1 MKKRLLLTCLGLSLI
16 AEDLTAP
23 PRDALHIDYTAE
35 VLDDSNALRPGGP
48 DSLSADLVSL
58 SAIFDSLQAR
68 EQEQARL
75 HLRLQRAEDEIQRA
89 DAMAALQNVVA
100 DVRELRTQFQAI
112 ALSTD
117 ISLFES
123 EDPTPFNW
131 QDEVAQLIQPLISEL
146 KAATA
151 ESRELEQLSSQ
162 LQLQTRRRDTARR
175 ALENLDRL
183 LGAGPEAVL
192 AERLSELRKTWQA
205 RLRDAENQITA
216 LQSQLDQRHAERD
229 SVLDRTRGAATT
241 FVRTRGRNLTLG
253 ILAFVAVYLAM
264 ARSYQLIRKVKP
276 VKKKGRNFSTR
287 LFTLV
292 WTLLG
297 VVFGVGAMLG
307 VFNAVG
313 DWFLLSL
320 TIVFLIGIGWAGMK
334 TLPQFVEQF
343 RMMLNMGAVKEDE
356 RIFFD
361 GIPWR
366 VESISFRTQ
375 LVNPLLDGG
384 QMTLPT
390 RMLVGL
396 HSRPQGKKEEWFP
409 SREKDWVILSD
420 GTCGCV
426 SYQTPTGVQI
436 VLPGGSQ
443 RLIPAQD
450 YVKLAPKVLSTG
462 YRQEISFGI
471 DYRHQA
477 EAVSVIPQAMQLH
490 LQTVLDQKLGKGL
503 QHLQVDLCE
512 ASDSAL
518 TYGVIVDCGP
528 GTGQHWIMIPRW
540 VQTALV
546 ELCNQK
552 DWTIPF
558 LQVQLHQSR
567 P

>member
-1 MKKRLLLTCLGLSLI
+1 MMKFLLLLLFGLPLF
-16 AEDLTAP
+16 AQDLPAP
-23 PRDALHIDYTAE
+23 DAAGEDALRIDYTDESLEEVNAE
-35 VLDDSNALRPGGP
+35 APRTPEA
-48 DSLSADLVSL
+48 LSADLVSL
-58 SAIFDSLQAR
+58 TAIFDSLQAR

-75 HLRLQRAEDEIQRA
+75 HLRLQQAEDEIQRA
-89 DAMAALQNVVA
+89 DAMAALQNVIA
-100 DVRELRTQFQAI
+100 DVRELRAQFQAI

-123 EDPTPFNW
+123 EEPTPFDW
-131 QDEVAQLIQPLISEL
+131 QDEVAQLVQPLIAEL

-151 ESRELEQLSSQ
+151 ESRELEQLNAQ
-162 LQLQTRRRDTARR
+162 LDLQTRRRDTARR
-175 ALENLDRL
+175 ALGNLDRIL
-183 LGAGPEAVL
+183 EADPEPAL
-192 AERLSELRKTWQA
+192 ADRLTELRKTWRA

-216 LQSQLDQRHAERD
+216 LQSQLDQRHAERE

-264 ARSYQLIRKVKP
+264 GRSYLLIRKIKP
-276 VKKKGRNFSTR
+276 VKKKGRTFSTR
-287 LFTLV
+287 LFTLI

-356 RIFFD
+356 RLFFD
-361 GIPWR
+361 GIPWQ
-366 VESISFRTQ
+366 VDAISFRTH

-384 QMTLPT
+384 EMTLPT

-409 SREKDWVILSD
+409 SRDKDWVLLED
-420 GTCGCV
+420 GTYGRV
-426 SYQTPTGVQI
+426 TYQTPTGVQLT
-436 VLPGGSQ
+436 LPGGSQ
-443 RLIPAQD
+443 KVIPTED
-450 YVKLAPKVLSTG
+450 YIKLAPRVLSTG
-462 YRQEISFGI
+462 FRHEIDFGI

-477 EAVSVIPQAMQLH
+477 DAVSVIPQAMQAH
-490 LQTVLDQKLGKGL
+490 LQTVLEEQLGKAL
-503 QHLQVDLCE
+503 QHVQVDLRE
-512 ASDSAL
+512 AADSAL
-518 TYGVIVDCGP
+518 TYGIIVDCGP
-528 GTGQHWIMIPRW
+528 DAGQHWFIIPRR

-546 ELCNQK
+546 DLCNQNG
-552 DWTIPF
+552 WTIPF
-558 LQVQLHQSR
+558 PQLHIHQ
-567 P
+567 

>member
-1 MKKRLLLTCLGLSLI
+1 MKKLLLLLLFFTPLFADDL
-16 AEDLTAP
+16 DLTSE
-23 PRDALHIDYTAE
+23 DALRIDYTQE
-35 VLDDSNALRPGGP
+35 RFDSPIRTGARNPEAVA
-48 DSLSADLVSL
+48 ADLVSL
-58 SAIFDSLQAR
+58 TAIFDSLQSR
-68 EQEQARL
+68 EREQARL
-75 HLRLQRAEDEIQRA
+75 HLRLQQAEDEIQRA
-89 DAMAALQNVVA
+89 DAMANLQNVIA
-100 DVRELRTQFQAI
+100 DVRELRAQFQAI

-117 ISLFES
+117 ITLFES
-123 EDPTPFNW
+123 EPETTFDW
-131 QDEVAQLIQPLISEL
+131 QNEVAQLLQPLIAEL
-146 KAATA
+146 KAATS

-162 LQLQTRRRDTARR
+162 LQLHVRRRDTARR
-175 ALENLDRL
+175 AIDNLDRL
-183 LGAGPEAVL
+183 LEADPEPDL
-192 AERLSELRKTWQA
+192 TERLSELRKTWQA
-205 RLRDAENQITA
+205 RFRDSENQVTA

-253 ILAFVAVYLAM
+253 VLAFVAVYLGM
-264 ARSYQLIRKVKP
+264 GRSYLLIRKVKP
-276 VKKKGRNFSTR
+276 AKKKGRTFSTR
-287 LFTLV
+287 LFTLI

-297 VVFGVGAMLG
+297 IIFGVGAMLG

-384 QMTLPT
+384 EMTLPT

-396 HSRPQGKKEEWFP
+396 HSRPQGKREEWFP
-409 SREKDWVILSD
+409 SREKDWVLLSD
-420 GTCGCV
+420 GTYGRV

-443 RLIPAQD
+443 RLIPAVD
-450 YVKLAPKVLSTG
+450 YVNLAPKVLSTG
-462 YRQEISFGI
+462 YRHEITFGV
-471 DYRHQA
+471 DFRHQA
-477 EAVSVIPQAMQLH
+477 EAVSVIPDAMQTH
-490 LQTVLDQKLGKGL
+490 LQSVLEKRLGKAL
-503 QHLQVDLCE
+503 QHVQVNLCE
-512 ASDSAL
+512 AADSAL
-518 TYGVIVDCGP
+518 KYGILVDCGP
-528 GTGQHWIMIPRW
+528 DAGQHWIMIPRW

-546 ELCNQK
+546 DLCNQK
-552 DWTIPF
+552 GWTIPF
-558 LQVQLHQSR
+558 PQLRIHQ
-567 P
+567 